1 MTADYLVF
9 IIYSV
14 SGGILFAFIVSLI
27 LKALFGSF
35 IEALI
40 NKNAFDESSAK
51 TLEELGTKS
60 NKMLLFAVK
69 KSSSLKKLVCVADT
83 NRFYLPIKNK
93 LKAERFYL
101 KEKFSLLTVIILTAL
116 VAAVYFICDKVI
128 PNIM

>member
-1 MTADYLVF
+1 MTADYLIF

-14 SGGILFAFIVSLI
+14 SGGILLAFIVSLI

-51 TLEELGTKS
+51 TLEELEIKS
-60 NKMLLFAVK
+60 NKMLLFAIK
-69 KSSSLKKLVCVADT
+69 KNSSLKKLICITDS
-83 NRFYLPIKNK
+83 NRYYLPNENK

-101 KEKFSLLTVIILTAL
+101 RENFSLLTVIILTAL
-116 VAAVYFICDKVI
+116 VAVVYFICDKVI